1 MDEILVLLFDKMTD
15 YEVTLTMHLLSTSLD
30 RKIVTIAYEDK
41 DILSRSGAIYRPHRL
56 VSEPLNTHAAGLIIC
71 GGWCGD
77 YREDLHAL
85 IQALSNQGALLA
97 GICGAG
103 TFMLAKSGV
112 LDDVKFTTPITEW
125 EDTQRKVFGELDPFP
140 RQNYINQRLVREKNV
155 ITAIGPAFIDF
166 AVEIC
171 DYLCPFDSEDDKVGF
186 VCSLKS

>member
-30 RKIVTIAYEDK
+30 KKIVTIAYEDK
-41 DILSRSGAIYRPHRL
+41 DILSRSGAIYKPHRL
-56 VSEPLNTHAAGLIIC
+56 VSDPQNTHAAGLIIC

-85 IQALSNQGALLA
+85 VQSLNNQGALLA

-103 TFMLAKSGV
+103 TFMLAKAGV
-112 LDDVKFTTPITEW
+112 LSDVKFTTPITEW
-125 EDTQRKVFGELDPFP
+125 EEAQRKVFGELDPFP
-140 RQNYINQRLVREKNV
+140 RQNYINQRLVRENNI
-155 ITAIGPAFIDF
+155 ITAVGPAFIDF

-171 DYLCPFDSEDDKVGF
+171 DYISPFDSEDDKVGF
-186 VCSLKS
+186 VIRLKS